1 MRITVRSLTGE
12 AADLDLEPSTTLPS
26 LRRAVEEKRKSGDA
40 ALGIPEAEQ
49 RLVYAGTQL
58 EECVTPAWRARRS
71 GGGGGGGGGAGLP

>member
-26 LRRAVEEKRKSGDA
+26 LRRAVEA

-71 GGGGGGGGGAGLP
+71 GGAGGGGAGLP